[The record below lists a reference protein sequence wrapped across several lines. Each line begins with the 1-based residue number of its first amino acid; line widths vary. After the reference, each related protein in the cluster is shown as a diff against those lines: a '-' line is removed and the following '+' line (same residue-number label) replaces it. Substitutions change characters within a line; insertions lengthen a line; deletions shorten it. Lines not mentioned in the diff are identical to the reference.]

1 MSRQIEISIKFIEI
15 KERNSEKSS
24 CYVEVIDEAGDGTY
38 VYYPL
43 ADTWQQVKKSYP
55 TFNEILISVG
65 QVYEFDCEPED
76 FILKACS
83 GHEGLYDDVV
93 VVKAKK
99 SRKKK

>member
-24 CYVEVIDEAGDGTY
+24 CYVEVINDAGDGTY
-38 VYYPL
+38 IYYPL
-43 ADTWQQVKKSYP
+43 ADTWVQVKKEYP
-55 TFNEILISVG
+55 TLNDVLTSVG
-65 QVYEFDCEPED
+65 LVYEFDCEPKD
-76 FILKACS
+76 FIIKAYS

-93 VVKAKK
+93 VKAKK

>member
-15 KERNSEKSS
+15 KERNSEESS
-24 CYVEVIDEAGDGTY
+24 CYVEVIDDTGDGTY

-43 ADTWQQVKKSYP
+43 ADTWEQVKKEYP
-55 TFNEILISVG
+55 TFNDVLTSVG
-65 QVYEFDCEPED
+65 QVYEFDCEPKD
-76 FILKACS
+76 FIVKACS
-83 GHEGLYDDVV
+83 GHEGLYDV